1 MDVCSPIAATTNSE
15 MMYGFSNNRVSTT
28 QADGVIEGLRPGVME
43 RLGLGPD
50 DLRTNNARLVYGRM
64 TGWGQTGPRA
74 KQAGHDFNY
83 AALTGTTLKSDL
95 QKKLF
100 LQMGEVWW
108 WESNRMIPINI
119 FLNKEMTKFQF
130 ALMTMNSKD
139 VKVTI
144 GPCVNLNA
152 LNVKRVKRKS
162 VQLVR
167 KSK

>member
-1 MDVCSPIAATTNSE
+1 MLLKDIEKDFPFISVVTYGGNEYVGIIANQDQYITSMYVYTSLHTT
-15 MMYGFSNNRVSTT
+15 
-28 QADGVIEGLRPGVME
+28 IEKSKFLE
-43 RLGLGPD
+43 LG
-50 DLRTNNARLVYGRM
+50 N
-64 TGWGQTGPRA
+64 
-74 KQAGHDFNY
+74 
-83 AALTGTTLKSDL
+83 
-95 QKKLF
+95 
-100 LQMGEVWW
+100 VWW

-119 FLNKEMTKFQF
+119 FLNAEMQRFSY

-139 VKVTI
+139 VKITI